1 MGAAIKA
8 YWLGLG
14 RSQVLGRA
22 FATVTLVSWATLSP
36 FSALAQI
43 TGPLIPPSLPSSP
56 QPLFPTLPSP
66 PSSPGA
72 APQSRPPP
80 ASPPETSRAP
90 AVSARTQRVTVTDI
104 ERQSERVFLRAQDDS
119 GTDLLFEVADY
130 TAVLAADASRVAI
143 GDLRPTEPIE
153 VTWFP
158 QGTRRTLLTIRRL
171 R

>member
-1 MGAAIKA
+1 M
-8 YWLGLG
+8 L
-14 RSQVLGRA
+14 RRA
-22 FATVTLVSWATLSP
+22 LATVSFVSWATLSP
-36 FSALAQI
+36 LSAVAQI

-66 PSSPGA
+66 PSAPGA
-72 APQSRPPP
+72 APQRPPP
-80 ASPPETSRAP
+80 SASPPESSRAP

-104 ERQSERVFLRAQDDS
+104 DHRPERVFLRAQDDS
-119 GTDLLFEVADY
+119 GSDLVFDVADY

-143 GDLRPTEPIE
+143 GDLRPTEQIE